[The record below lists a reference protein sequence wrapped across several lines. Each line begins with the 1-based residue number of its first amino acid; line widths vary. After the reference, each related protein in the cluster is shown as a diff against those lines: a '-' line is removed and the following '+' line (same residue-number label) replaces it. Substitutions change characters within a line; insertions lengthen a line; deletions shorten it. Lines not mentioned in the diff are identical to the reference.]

1 MSRYFGELAS
11 TALLAP
17 LGTYRVDPL
26 PSGSMAADASAPAL
40 PTPIGHVHR
49 DRDADFGIGYGN
61 SSGYGTDR
69 HYVTDWWPQRFRCM

>member
-17 LGTYRVDPL
+17 MGTYGRNTP
-26 PSGSMAADASAPAL
+26 PSRLMAADTAAAVL
-40 PTPIGHVHR
+40 PTPINHVHR
-49 DRDADFGIGYGN
+49 DRDAAFGIGYGN

-69 HYVTDWWPQRFRCM
+69 SYVTDWWPQRFRCM